1 MRRIPILCAMLAAM
15 DATALADVSATAWSQ
30 PTSIDMRDGSARR
43 VAPASVSYDASFV
56 EGGATT
62 GYVEL
67 LDIQHFGT
75 FSPTTNTLVSTSAA
89 SAFGSV
95 SLAGTG
101 AHYLV
106 LRSFDASNA
115 LIGEISADV
124 GLGVDSGFV
133 AETLADME
141 DNKLQR
147 AVDADGRQN
156 RLTHDV
162 AYSTGWFNGAA
173 NVALSLDRTPLGGG
187 AVAETKELG
196 SWDANAS
203 GAYAFLRPTTR
214 GSYTLRLAAL
224 DASGDPFGTPLEATL
239 DWQWDDLFVIIVR

>member
-1 MRRIPILCAMLAAM
+1 MRRIPILCAMLTATAAM
-15 DATALADVSATAWSQ
+15 ALADVSATAWSQ
-30 PTSIDMRDGSARR
+30 PAAIDMRDGSARR

-56 EGGATT
+56 EGGTAN

-67 LDIQHFGT
+67 LDIRHYGT

-89 SAFGSV
+89 SAVGSV
-95 SLAGTG
+95 SLVGTG
-101 AHYLV
+101 AHHLV
-106 LRSFDASNA
+106 LRSFAASDA
-115 LIGEISADV
+115 LVGEISADV

-141 DNKLQR
+141 DDKLQR
-147 AVDADGRQN
+147 AIDADGRQN

-162 AYSTGWFNGAA
+162 SYSTGW
-173 NVALSLDRTPLGGG
+173 LDRTPLGGG